1 MCCVVGLGRQKMAF
15 FARYSLSRHFWRQET
30 TVTKEK
36 GRSKESS
43 TMAVCGVLRF
53 LSLVS
58 DDLLT
63 LATICV
69 QIGRAHV

>member
-1 MCCVVGLGRQKMAF
+1 MAF

-69 QIGRAHV
+69 LQHNQLKRRRGCQKETN